1 MPTYVELQAEAHKLL
16 QEAEVL
22 KRQELKG
29 VIGEIKQ
36 KMAQYGI
43 TPKDLGF
50 SVGGNSK
57 IRRQKPSGVPAIAK
71 YISPEGEK
79 WSGGRGRKPD
89 WVKQMLAQGRRLED
103 FLIPGQ

>member
-1 MPTYVELQAEAHKLL
+1 MTTSIELEAQAKKLL

-22 KRQELKG
+22 RRQELKA
-29 VIGEIKQ
+29 VIGQIKNT
-36 KMAQYGI
+36 MAQYKI

-50 SVGGNSK
+50 QVNGGGA
-57 IRRQKPSGVPAIAK
+57 RRQRSSGVPAIAK
-71 YISPEGEK
+71 YIGPTGEK

-89 WVKQMLAQGRRLED
+89 WVKEVLAQGRRLEE